1 MFDICCIGHITLD
14 TVITTRT
21 VVKMAGGTS
30 FYFSNAMRNMNVN
43 YMLVTSLASKE
54 MYIVDELRKKGI
66 DVNVV
71 PSKNTVY
78 FENRYAEN
86 GEDRTQRVSQQ
97 ADPITAQQLQH
108 IDATIYHLG
117 PLLAEDIPVDVFKTL
132 AAKGIVSLDAQ
143 GYLRTVKNQQ
153 VLPVDWPAKKEAL
166 QYVDILKVN
175 EYELEVLTGVKD
187 VSNGAKIL
195 ADWGVKEVVVTLGSM
210 GSVILHKGKFYSIP
224 PYIPGNFADTTG
236 CGDTYMAGYLFQRN
250 KGAGI
255 QHAGEFASAMAGLKV
270 NSSGPFIGTEEDVMN
285 FWGASSDKRVLR

>member
-21 VVKMAGGTS
+21 VVNMAGGTS
-30 FYFSNAMRNMNVN
+30 FYFSNAMRNMNIN
-43 YMLVTSLASKE
+43 YLLVTSLAPKE
-54 MYIVDELRKKGI
+54 MYIVDELRNKGI
-66 DVNVV
+66 DINVV

-97 ADPITAQQLQH
+97 ADPITAQQLKH
-108 IDATIYHLG
+108 VDAAIYHLG
-117 PLLAEDIPVDVFKTL
+117 PLLAEDIPVDVFKML

-143 GYLRTVKNQQ
+143 GYLRTVKNEQ

-175 EYELEVLTGVKD
+175 EYELEVLTGEKD
-187 VSNGAKIL
+187 VSTGAKIL

-210 GSVILHKGKFYSIP
+210 GSVILNDNKFYSIP

-236 CGDTYMAGYLFQRN
+236 CGDTYMAGYLYQRN

-270 NSSGPFIGTEEDVMN
+270 NSSGPFTGTEEDVMN

>member
-21 VVKMAGGTS
+21 VVNMAGGTS
-30 FYFSNAMRNMNVN
+30 FYFSNAMRNMNIN

-54 MYIVDELRKKGI
+54 MYIVDELRNKGI

-97 ADPITAQQLQH
+97 ADPITAQQLKN
-108 IDATIYHLG
+108 IEAAIYHLG
-117 PLLAEDIPVDVFKTL
+117 PLLAEDIPVDVFKVL

-143 GYLRTVKNQQ
+143 GYLRTVKNEQ

-175 EYELEVLTGVKD
+175 EYELEVLTGEKD
-187 VSNGAKIL
+187 VSTGAKIL

-210 GSVILHKGKFYSIP
+210 GSVILNDQKFYSIP

-236 CGDTYMAGYLFQRN
+236 CGDTYMAGYLYQRS
-250 KGAGI
+250 KGANI

-270 NSSGPFIGTEEDVMN
+270 NSSGPFTGTEEDVMN

>member
-97 ADPITAQQLQH
+97 ADPITVQQLLN
-108 IDATIYHLG
+108 IDAAIYHLG
-117 PLLAEDIPVDVFKTL
+117 PLLAEDIPVDVFKAL

-210 GSVILHKGKFYSIP
+210 GSVILYKNKFYSIP
-224 PYIPGNFADTTG
+224 PYIPGHFADTTG
-236 CGDTYMAGYLFQRN
+236 CGDTYMAGYLYQRN

-270 NSSGPFIGTEEDVMN
+270 NSSGPFTGTEEDVMN

>member
-30 FYFSNAMRNMNVN
+30 FYFSNAMRNMDIN

-54 MYIVDELRKKGI
+54 MYIVDELRNKGI

-71 PSKNTVY
+71 PSKKTVY

-97 ADPITAQQLQH
+97 ADPITAQQLKNV
-108 IDATIYHLG
+108 DAAIYHLG

-143 GYLRTVKNQQ
+143 GYLRTVKNEQ

-175 EYELEVLTGVKD
+175 EYELEVLTGEKD
-187 VSNGAKIL
+187 VSTGAKIL

-210 GSVILHKGKFYSIP
+210 GSVILNDNKFYSIP

-236 CGDTYMAGYLFQRN
+236 CGDTYMAGYLFQRS

-270 NSSGPFIGTEEDVMN
+270 NSSGPFTGTEDDVMA

>member
-1 MFDICCIGHITLD
+1 
-14 TVITTRT
+14 
-21 VVKMAGGTS
+21 
-30 FYFSNAMRNMNVN
+30 MNIN
-43 YMLVTSLASKE
+43 YLLVTSLAPKE
-54 MYIVDELRKKGI
+54 MYIVDELRNKGI
-66 DVNVV
+66 DINVV

-97 ADPITAQQLQH
+97 ADPITAKQLKH
-108 IDATIYHLG
+108 VEAAIYHLG
-117 PLLAEDIPVDVFKTL
+117 PLLAEDIPVDVFKML

-143 GYLRTVKNQQ
+143 GYLRTVKNEQ

-175 EYELEVLTGVKD
+175 EYELEVLTGEKD
-187 VSNGAKIL
+187 VSTGAKIL

-210 GSVILHKGKFYSIP
+210 GSVILNDNKFYSIP

-236 CGDTYMAGYLFQRN
+236 CGDTYMAGYLYQRN

-270 NSSGPFIGTEEDVMN
+270 NSSGPFTGTEEDVMN

>member
-21 VVKMAGGTS
+21 IVKMAGGTS
-30 FYFSNAMRNMNVN
+30 FYFSNAMRNMNIN
-43 YMLVTSLASKE
+43 YMLVTSLAPKE
-54 MYIVDELRKKGI
+54 MYIVDELREKGI
-66 DVNVV
+66 DINVV

-97 ADPITAQQLQH
+97 ADPITAQQLKN

-143 GYLRTVKNQQ
+143 GYLRTVKNEQ

-175 EYELEVLTGVKD
+175 EYELEVLTGEKD
-187 VSNGAKIL
+187 VSVGAKIL

-210 GSVILHKGKFYSIP
+210 GSVILNNNKFYSIP

-236 CGDTYMAGYLFQRN
+236 CGDTYMAGYLYQRN
-250 KGAGI
+250 KGADI

-270 NSSGPFIGTEEDVMN
+270 NSSGPFTGTEEDVMN
-285 FWGASSDKRVLR
+285 FWGASSDRRVLR